1 MALLAKPSRPS
12 RLLCAVLLSSSLMLA
27 VAVRAQDVKPALSP
41 ILTKRGADVLM
52 HVEKLLDDAAQTAGI
67 APSPDPAKPAKPVSS
82 TSLPFPESF
91 AAAAPGDPAKSAP
104 RKN

>member
-1 MALLAKPSRPS
+1 LPAPAPGTNMASNG
-12 RLLCAVLLSSSLMLA
+12 
-27 VAVRAQDVKPALSP
+27 AVRAQDVKPALSP
-41 ILTKRGADVLM
+41 ILTKRGADVLV
-52 HVEKLLDDAAQTAGI
+52 HVEKLLDDAAQTAGNT
-67 APSPDPAKPAKPVSS
+67 PPVDPAKPAKPVSS